1 MKSNISGIGPTGRNE
16 RPVGFFVPFIFSL
29 LLVAGCTPDSED
41 ETITFD
47 RGPFLENTATSIII
61 PAYSTY
67 ASRCQD
73 LKNASDQLILSEGI
87 DADQIQGLQELLK
100 LTYMDWQHASLF
112 NFGPAMDRAL
122 LATTNTYPT
131 DTAKIIAAFTNE
143 NWTPGLPA
151 TLSNIGLPALDYL
164 LNHASTADIAVEMND
179 DSFRLDHL
187 KRLIDYL
194 QTESSAVLAAW
205 EGSFKSTFIAS
216 TGTEEGSSIGLLL
229 NSFNEVYEQ
238 SIRKQKLGLPNGIMT
253 FSETPQPQLVEA
265 PFAEG
270 WSVDLMHE
278 ALIGCENFYFGDLV
292 QGASQQIGLDDYLQ
306 SLGDVEYGAG
316 LDDEISGQLTAVKSA
331 VLTMNDPLADYVV
344 ENQAATYDVF
354 AELQA
359 LVVLWKVDMM
369 SSFGVLITYQDN
381 DND

>member
-1 MKSNISGIGPTGRNE
+1 MKYNISGIGPTGRLL
-16 RPVGFFVPFIFSL
+16 RPVGFLVPILFSL
-29 LLVAGCTPDSED
+29 LFFAGCSPDSED
-41 ETITFD
+41 QKITFD
-47 RGPFLENTATSIII
+47 RGPFLENTTSSVII
-61 PAYSTY
+61 PAYTNY

-73 LKNASDQLILSEGI
+73 LKNASDQLIFTEGV
-87 DADQIQGLQELLK
+87 DAGQIQGLQELLK
-100 LTYMDWQHASLF
+100 LTYLDWQHASLF
-112 NFGPAMDRAL
+112 DFGPAMDRAL

-131 DTAKIIAAFTNE
+131 DTVKIIAAFTNE

-164 LNHASTADIAVEMND
+164 LNHSSAEEIATEMNN
-179 DSFRLDHL
+179 DSFRIDHL
-187 KRLIDYL
+187 KRLVDYL
-194 QTESSAVLAAW
+194 QSESFAVLTAW
-205 EGSFKSTFIAS
+205 EDGFKTTFVAS

-229 NSFNEVYEQ
+229 NSFNQVYEK
-238 SIRKQKLGLPNGIMT
+238 SIRKEKLGLPNGIMT
-253 FSETPQPQLVEA
+253 FSETPQPTLVEA
-265 PFAEG
+265 PFAAS
-270 WSVDLMHE
+270 WSIELMHE
-278 ALIGCENFYFGDLV
+278 ALIGCENFYFGDLE

-316 LDDEISGQLTAVKSA
+316 LDDAISGQLTAAKAA

-344 ENQAATYDVF
+344 ESQAATYDVF

-369 SSFGVLITYQDN
+369 SSLGVLITYQDN

>member
-1 MKSNISGIGPTGRNE
+1 MKYNISGIGPTERLL
-16 RPVGFFVPFIFSL
+16 RPVGFLVPIIFSL
-29 LLVAGCTPDSED
+29 LFFAGCSPDSED
-41 ETITFD
+41 QKITFD
-47 RGPFLENTATSIII
+47 RGPFLENTTTSVII
-61 PAYSTY
+61 PAYTNY

-73 LKNASDQLILSEGI
+73 LKNATDQLIFTEGV
-87 DADQIQGLQELLK
+87 DAGQIQGLQELLK
-100 LTYMDWQHASLF
+100 LTYLDWQHASLF
-112 NFGPAMDRAL
+112 DFGPAMDRAL

-131 DTAKIIAAFTNE
+131 DTVKIIAAFTNE

-164 LNHASTADIAVEMND
+164 LNHSSAAEIATEMNN
-179 DSFRLDHL
+179 DSFRIDHL
-187 KRLIDYL
+187 KRLVDYL
-194 QTESSAVLAAW
+194 QSESFAVLTAW
-205 EGSFKSTFIAS
+205 EDGFRTTFVAS

-229 NSFNEVYEQ
+229 NSFNQVYEK
-238 SIRKQKLGLPNGIMT
+238 SIRKEKLGLPNGIMT
-253 FSETPQPQLVEA
+253 FSETPQPKLVEA
-265 PFAEG
+265 PFAAS
-270 WSVDLMHE
+270 WSIELMHE
-278 ALIGCENFYFGDLV
+278 ALIGCENFYFGDLE

-316 LDDEISGQLTAVKSA
+316 LDDVISGQLTAAKAA

-344 ENQAATYDVF
+344 ESQAATYDVF

-369 SSFGVLITYQDN
+369 SSLGVLITYQDN